1 MKLGVSLP
9 VREMQSDLGAIR
21 AYAELAEELGFT
33 HLRVPETIIR
43 PDAGYLHEPL
53 LLLAWVAAYTRRI
66 QLCPSV
72 IVLPARQTVLFA
84 KQLIELDVLSDGRA
98 RLGVGIGGSEAQY
111 QALGQDF
118 QTRGARCDE
127 QLALLNDL
135 LSQDS
140 VDFDGRWDAV
150 SGMGLKP
157 LPVQAAIPIWYGGAP
172 VPGDRVVE
180 RISRFCDGW
189 FVLCSPEDFASVK
202 QRIDQTARAA
212 GRDPASIGTEAGV
225 AVVGPREAEWQSRV
239 QHWRET
245 GLDYV
250 CLRTLGGGLSPQQHL
265 DRLSA
270 VAAEAF
276 SIAD

>member
-1 MKLGVSLP
+1 
-9 VREMQSDLGAIR
+9 MQSDLGAIR
-21 AYAELAEELGFT
+21 AYAELADELGFT

-43 PDAGYLHEPL
+43 PDAGYLHEPM
-53 LLLAWVAAYTRRI
+53 LLLAWVAAYTERI
-66 QLCPSV
+66 QLCPSI

-111 QALGQDF
+111 QALGADF
-118 QTRGARCDE
+118 RSRGARCDE
-127 QLALLNDL
+127 QLALLKEL
-135 LSQDS
+135 LSKES
-140 VDFDGRWDAV
+140 VEYSGRWDTV
-150 SGMGLKP
+150 DGMGLNP
-157 LPVQAAIPIWYGGAP
+157 LPVQKTIPLWYGGAS
-172 VPGDRVVE
+172 VPGDRVVT
-180 RISRFCDGW
+180 RIGRFCDGW
-189 FVLCSPEDFASVK
+189 FVLCNPEDYASVK
-202 QRIDQTARAA
+202 QRIDHAADAA

-250 CLRTLGGGLSPQQHL
+250 CLRTLGGGLSAQQHL

>member
-9 VREMQSDLGAIR
+9 VREMQGDLGAIR
-21 AYAELAEELGFT
+21 AYAELAEDLGFT

-43 PDAGYLHEPL
+43 PDAGYLHEPM

-66 QLCPSV
+66 NLCPSI
-72 IVLPARQTVLFA
+72 IVLPARQTVLLA

-111 QALGQDF
+111 QALGEDF
-118 QTRGARCDE
+118 NTRGARCDE
-127 QLALLNDL
+127 QLALMKDL
-135 LSQDS
+135 LSKTKI
-140 VDFDGRWDAV
+140 DFNGRWDTV
-150 SGMGLKP
+150 SNMGLNP
-157 LPVQAAIPIWYGGAP
+157 LPVQAKIPLWYGGASL
-172 VPGDRVVE
+172 PGDRVVA
-180 RISRFCDGW
+180 RIGRFCDGW
-189 FVLCSPEDFASVK
+189 FVLCNPEDFAAVK
-202 QRIDQTARAA
+202 QRIDRAAQTA

-239 QHWRET
+239 THWRET

-250 CLRTLGGGLSPQQHL
+250 CLRTLGGGLSPAQHL
-265 DRLSA
+265 DRLNE

-276 SIAD
+276 AIAE